1 MDNKIKEIESKLMPI
16 FESIDERCYRNSE
29 KVLNAFREERVSQSD
44 FNSTTGYGYDD
55 VGRDKI
61 ERVFSRVLGS
71 EDALV
76 RNQFI
81 SGTHALTVAL
91 FGLLRPGDTLLSIC
105 GKPYD
110 TLDEVIGIIENPSSL
125 ISWGIHYD
133 QIDLVDDDFDIPS
146 IQEYLKSHKVKVI
159 EIQRSKGY
167 STRKSLT
174 IDKVERVV
182 KAIREVD
189 REVIIMV
196 DNCYCEFVSDK
207 EPTEVGVD
215 IMVGSLIKNLGG
227 GLAPNGAYVAGRA
240 DLVEL
245 VAERLTAPGEGK
257 DVGPSLG
264 INRTLLQGLF
274 FAPSVVASSLKTGV
288 LTSALMAD
296 LGYDVEPKASDERAD
311 IVQNII
317 FHNREDMVRY
327 CEIIQKYSPIDSD
340 VSPVPCSTPGYL
352 DPIIMAA
359 GTFTQGSSIELSCDG
374 PLREPFIAYQ
384 QGGLTYE
391 YGKLAISK
399 IYEELGKKSS

>member
-189 REVIIMV
+189 REVTIMV